1 VAADGDVEG
10 ASNKVIAR
18 RLGISVHTA
27 NFHVASLL
35 DKLALLSLGNGF
47 LLNSSN
53 GALRERP
60 DFKPGMPPRPS
71 VLAITKRGG
80 GKIGTCRNAGSA
92 RSGS

>member
-1 VAADGDVEG
+1 VDSWLA
-10 ASNKVIAR
+10 K
-18 RLGISVHTA
+18 LGGQRGTAGGSRISVHTA

-80 GKIGTCRNAGSA
+80 GKIGTSR
-92 RSGS
+92 